1 MACSMMS
8 SLLLLKILVWSAKT
22 TTGERTGCRVEKPS
36 AAPRRIADKLGV
48 SARLARSG
56 RVDWNN

>member
-1 MACSMMS
+1 MEIKSQA
-8 SLLLLKILVWSAKT
+8 LVDV
-22 TTGERTGCRVEKPS
+22 VEDENPS

-56 RVDWNN
+56 LVDWNN

>member
-1 MACSMMS
+1 MVCSMMIS
-8 SLLLLKILVWSAKT
+8 HLLPNILVWSAKT
-22 TTGERTGCRVEKPS
+22 TTGGKTDCRVENPS

-56 RVDWNN
+56 LVDWNN